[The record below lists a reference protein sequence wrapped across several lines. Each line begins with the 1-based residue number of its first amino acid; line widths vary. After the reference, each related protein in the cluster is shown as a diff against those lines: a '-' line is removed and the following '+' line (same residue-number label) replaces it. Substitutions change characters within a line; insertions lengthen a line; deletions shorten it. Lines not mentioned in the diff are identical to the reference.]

1 MSRLFDALRRSQEEL
16 SPGLA
21 PIVSAIELLGRPEK
35 AASGFDVT
43 PGFDAAPTFHF
54 AADANSRLEV
64 LTNPYSFAAEQFR
77 VLAAHLQRLSE
88 TKATKTVLLTSA
100 SFQEGKSLVCLNL
113 AVTLAKR
120 SRKKVL
126 LVEGD
131 VRKPALAR
139 MLGLPRLTGLSECV
153 ERNEPLAEF
162 VCRVS
167 ELDLWFL
174 PAGASCDHP
183 LELVQ
188 SPHIRQLLEQAR
200 EQFDWV
206 LIDSAPLLVADAS
219 ILSRLAD
226 GTLVVVRND
235 TTQKRALQNSLTG
248 LEKLLGFVLND
259 CAGTQPSGYDQY
271 YAYVPSNGN
280 GHSVAATAQQSPAPA
295 TES

>member
-16 SPGLA
+16 SPESA
-21 PIVSAIELLGRPEK
+21 PIASAFELLGRPEK
-35 AASGFDVT
+35 AAPEFE
-43 PGFDAAPTFHF
+43 AAPSFHF
-54 AADANSRLEV
+54 AADANSRLEA

-88 TKATKTVLLTSA
+88 TTGAKTVLLTSA

-113 AVTLAKR
+113 AITLAKR

-126 LVEGD
+126 LIEGD
-131 VRKPALAR
+131 VRKPALSR
-139 MLGLPRLTGLSECV
+139 MLGLPRISGLSECV
-153 ERNEPLAEF
+153 EKSEPFAEF

-188 SPHIRQLLEQAR
+188 SPRFRQLLEEAR

-235 TTQKRALQNSLTG
+235 KTQKQALQNSLTG

-259 CAGTQPSGYDQY
+259 CAGIKPHGYDQY
-271 YAYVPSNGN
+271 YAYVPRNGN
-280 GHSVAATAQQSPAPA
+280 GHSVAGAAQQSPAPA